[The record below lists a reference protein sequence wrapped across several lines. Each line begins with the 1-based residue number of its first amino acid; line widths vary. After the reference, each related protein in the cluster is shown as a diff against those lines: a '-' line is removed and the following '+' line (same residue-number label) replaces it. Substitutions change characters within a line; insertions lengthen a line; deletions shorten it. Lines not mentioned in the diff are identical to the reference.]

1 MADIMNEIKAAV
13 EAVERELTEK
23 EIGEQRKVKRK

>member
-1 MADIMNEIKAAV
+1 MADLKNEIKAAV

-23 EIGEQRKVKRK
+23 EIGEQRQIR